1 MNINSIIAA
10 LLSIPRRAALAAI
23 RLYQFILSP
32 MLTAMFGRAC
42 RFEPS
47 CSEYAAEAIS
57 HHGVI
62 RGGAMAI
69 VRFARCNP
77 FGGDGHDPV
86 PMRGSLR

>member
-10 LLSIPRRAALAAI
+10 VLSIPRRTALLTI
-23 RLYQFILSP
+23 RLYQFVFSP

-42 RFEPS
+42 RFEPT
-47 CSEYAAEAIS
+47 CSEYAASAIS
-57 HHGVI
+57 NHGVI

-77 FGGDGHDPV
+77 FGGHGHDPV
-86 PMRGSLR
+86 PMRGRT